1 MSRAAALWVVTALIL
16 AVWLWPRDRVT
27 APALPAAPEA
37 PAPARELTQVDPP
50 PTPKPAQPLK
60 APGKPPSPVLQAGW
74 VHRYRIERASLEF
87 IGTTEPVARLAAQL
101 HVESAWNPKAVSPAG
116 ATGLAQFMPP
126 TARAI
131 AEIHPSLWPPDPLS
145 PQWAIRA
152 QAALLAD
159 IDPRWAGADPCQDWA
174 FSLSAYNGGERLL
187 RVEQSRATEPNT
199 WFGPAGTEP
208 HRARRQSAWTEN
220 RNYVRR
226 ILLDVEHRYLA
237 QGWPGVA
244 VCARG

>member
-1 MSRAAALWVVTALIL
+1 MSRSALVLWTITALIL
-16 AVWLWPRDRVT
+16 AAWLWPRDRVT
-27 APALPAAPEA
+27 PALPAAPPP
-37 PAPARELTQVDPP
+37 PAPVRELTQD
-50 PTPKPAQPLK
+50 PKPLTPRPAPALQAPRQPPAGL
-60 APGKPPSPVLQAGW
+60 LQAGW

-87 IGTTEPVARLAAQL
+87 LQTTEPVARLAAQL
-101 HVESAWNPKAVSPAG
+101 HVESAWDPKAVSPAG

-131 AEIHPSLWPPDPLS
+131 GLKHPSLWPPDPLS

-159 IDPRWAGADPCQDWA
+159 IDPRWAGADACQDWA

>member
-1 MSRAAALWVVTALIL
+1 MSPRALLLWTVTVAIL
-16 AVWLWPRDRVT
+16 AVWLWPRER
-27 APALPAAPEA
+27 APLPDVPPP
-37 PAPARELTQVDPP
+37 PAPVRELTQVDPP
-50 PTPKPAQPLK
+50 ATPKPERPLK
-60 APGKPPSPVLQAGW
+60 APVRPVSPLLQAGFT
-74 VHRYRIERASLEF
+74 HRLRIERASLEF
-87 IGTTEPVARLAAQL
+87 LGTTDPVARLAAQL

-126 TARAI
+126 TAAAI
-131 AEIHPSLWPPDPLS
+131 GRKHPSLWPPDPLS

-159 IDPRWAGADPCQDWA
+159 IDPRWAGADACQDWA

-187 RVEQSRATEPNT
+187 RVEQSRAEQPNV
-199 WFGPAGTEP
+199 WFGATGTEP
-208 HRARRQSAWTEN
+208 HRARRQSAYTEN

-226 ILLDVEHRYLA
+226 ILLDVEHRYIA
-237 QGWPGVA
+237 IGWPGIA